1 MAKRLMLAALTL
13 TLAGCAT
20 MRAMANSPYVSGTLD
35 ANGEATRLHADL
47 TMADVRDFDCVTGM
61 ERVKTVCW
69 GEDTPEGLVVRIYG
83 ESGRSFGYRVNL
95 KSGR

>member
-35 ANGEATRLHADL
+35 LTRTA
-47 TMADVRDFDCVTGM
+47 RPRGF
-61 ERVKTVCW
+61 
-69 GEDTPEGLVVRIYG
+69 TPI
-83 ESGRSFGYRVNL
+83 SQWPT
-95 KSGR
+95 